1 MNKVEQGIRINAN
14 RCQGVEYLL
23 VRCYAKNEGEYD
35 GTHFQCFIGADIFKT
50 NEFASDDYRRS
61 YSTLQNN
68 VEYCFEAIAVG
79 AGGFSD
85 PDFGFEYWNHE
96 YSNVHYREFNN
107 EQTGLSSGGLYNE
120 ITKKECQESIR
131 QSLSTYAPQLKQV
144 FVSMEL
150 NSAEAEKQRK
160 KKVPSKYVV
169 TITVEGIIDDG
180 LGNYV

>member
-1 MNKVEQGIRINAN
+1 MLDNLVELIVFTPRGSFN
-14 RCQGVEYLL
+14 G
-23 VRCYAKNEGEYD
+23 
-35 GTHFQCFIGADIFKT
+35 
-50 NEFASDDYRRS
+50 
-61 YSTLQNN
+61 
-68 VEYCFEAIAVG
+68 
-79 AGGFSD
+79 D

-107 EQTGLSSGGLYNE
+107 EQTRLSYDGLYNE

-144 FVSMEL
+144 LVSMEL

-169 TITVEGIIDDG
+169 KITVEGIIDDG
-180 LGNYV
+180 LGTTCKYEKSVIFLMEPTAKKYRI

>member
-1 MNKVEQGIRINAN
+1 MMNFSSTPLSFNISDTGISIVRDIEERISMLDNLVELIVFTPRGSF
-14 RCQGVEYLL
+14 
-23 VRCYAKNEGEYD
+23 D
-35 GTHFQCFIGADIFKT
+35 G
-50 NEFASDDYRRS
+50 
-61 YSTLQNN
+61 
-68 VEYCFEAIAVG
+68 
-79 AGGFSD
+79 D

-107 EQTGLSSGGLYNE
+107 DQTGLSSGGLYNE

-144 FVSMEL
+144 LVSMEL

-180 LGNYV
+180 LGTTCKYKKNVMFLIEPTAKKYRI